1 MRFLGPP
8 QHQYTKGDLGA
19 HILNVFPAILIWN
32 RTEGGTDHTLENMWS
47 VTARQIIT
55 ERQGS

>member
-8 QHQYTKGDLGA
+8 QHQYTKGDLGT

-32 RTEGGTDHTLENMWS
+32 RAEGGTDHTLENMWS
-47 VTARQIIT
+47 VTARQ
-55 ERQGS
+55 R